1 MASALPLVDGQAR
14 VLDFEIPNDASQDAS
29 GGDSGTAYRDIIV
42 IGASAGGVEATSEI
56 ARALPADFPGAVFVV
71 VHIAPTATSLLPAI
85 LTRRGALP
93 ARHPSDGDPIEPGTI
108 YVAPPDRHLMLERG
122 RVRVVR
128 GPMENGTRPAVDPLF
143 RSAATA
149 YGARVVGVVLSG
161 NLDDG
166 TAGLIAIKRCGG
178 RAIVQDPA
186 DALFPGMPQ
195 SAIEHVAVDEVVPLD
210 AIPSAI
216 IATSREAVHENA
228 PCRNGR
234 LLQREVQMVEFD
246 EHIFTPDGPP
256 PLPRGEPSGFTC
268 PNCHGALWEIEEG
281 KLIRYRCR
289 VGHAFSPET
298 LVAMES
304 EDVEEALWVAYRSLE
319 ESAAL
324 ARRMEARSVRHEH
337 AYSAARFAQHAAELE
352 RRAAIL
358 RNVLATAPALTAP
371 DAESLLGPA

>member
-1 MASALPLVDGQAR
+1 
-14 VLDFEIPNDASQDAS
+14 VLDFEAVNEA
-29 GGDSGTAYRDIIV
+29 GGDALDGRSPLVHRDIIV

-56 ARALPADFPGAVFVV
+56 ARALPANFPGAVFIV
-71 VHIAPTATSLLPAI
+71 VHIAPTATSLLPTI
-85 LTRRGALP
+85 LTRRGALV
-93 ARHPSDGDPIEPGTI
+93 ARHPNDGDPIEPGTI
-108 YVAPPDRHLMLERG
+108 YVAPPDRHLMIERG
-122 RVRVVR
+122 RIRIVR

-166 TAGLIAIKRCGG
+166 TSGLMAIKRCGG
-178 RAIVQDPA
+178 LAIVQDPD

-195 SAIEHVAVDEVVPLD
+195 SAIDHVAVDRIVPLE
-210 AIPSAI
+210 AIPEAI
-216 IATSREAVHENA
+216 IAATGEQVNENA
-228 PCRNGR
+228 PCRDAR
-234 LLQREVQMVEFD
+234 FLKKEVQMVEFD
-246 EHIFTPDGPP
+246 EHIFTPEGPP

-268 PNCHGALWEIEEG
+268 PNCHGALWELEDG
-281 KLIRYRCR
+281 GLVRYRCR

-304 EDVEEALWVAYRSLE
+304 DDVEEALWVAYRALE

-337 AYSAARFAQHAAELE
+337 VYSAARFAQHAVELE
-352 RRAAIL
+352 RRATLL
-358 RNVLATAPALTAP
+358 RNVLVTSPALTA
-371 DAESLLGPA
+371 AEPASLVGPE

>member
-1 MASALPLVDGQAR
+1 M
-14 VLDFEIPNDASQDAS
+14 LDFETLNDRAQGGSDDGSQIAR
-29 GGDSGTAYRDIIV
+29 RDVIV

-56 ARALPADFPGAVFVV
+56 VRALPADFAGAVFIV

-93 ARHPSDGDPIEPGTI
+93 ARHPRDGDPIEPGAI
-108 YVAPPDRHLMLERG
+108 YVAPPNRHLMIERG
-122 RVRVVR
+122 RIRVVH

-166 TAGLIAIKRCGG
+166 TAGLLAIKRCGG
-178 RAIVQDPA
+178 IAIVQDPD

-195 SAIEHVAVDEVVPLD
+195 SAVEHVPVDQILPLA
-210 AIPSAI
+210 AIPGAI
-216 IATSREAVHENA
+216 IATAGEQVSENS
-228 PCRNGR
+228 PCRDAR
-234 LLQREVQMVEFD
+234 ALKREVQMVEFD
-246 EHIFTPDGPP
+246 EHVFTPDGPP

-268 PNCHGALWEIEEG
+268 PNCHGALWELEDG
-281 KLIRYRCR
+281 GLVRYRCR

-304 EDVEEALWVAYRSLE
+304 EDVEEALWVAYRALE

-324 ARRMEARSVRHEH
+324 ARRMEARSIQHEH
-337 AYSAARFAQHAAELE
+337 AYSAARFGQHAAELE

-358 RNVLATAPALTAP
+358 RNVLATAPPLSA
-371 DAESLLGPA
+371 AEPGSLIGPQ